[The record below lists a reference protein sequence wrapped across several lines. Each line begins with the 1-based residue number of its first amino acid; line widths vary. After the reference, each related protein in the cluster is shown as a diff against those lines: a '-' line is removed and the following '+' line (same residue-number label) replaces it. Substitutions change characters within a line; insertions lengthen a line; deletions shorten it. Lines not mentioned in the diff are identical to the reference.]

1 MKQKNFL
8 KLTLLVCMLFSVSE
22 SWGQIYN
29 ADFSN
34 NGDGFSDH
42 TSDSPPAG
50 APGSAGPFGT
60 ASNQWS
66 LSYTSAPNT
75 DGSANS
81 FKVIGT
87 ALVSDDWGGQGIF
100 ESQSIDVSA
109 INSVDISAITVNSGA
124 NDDTFKY
131 FYILDGAARVETANI
146 ESTNGNNIDYTISGL
161 DVSAANSL
169 VVGFEFDENG
179 GGDGYTTSSFT
190 VITSLAATP
199 GITLGT
205 VSNNTNETGTT
216 ATFTV
221 VLDEQPTADV
231 VLNISSAD
239 TGEVTLDLATL
250 TFTNAN
256 WDTPQTVT
264 ATGVD
269 DALQDGTIIVT
280 ITVAVDDASSDD
292 DYDAVVDATTTVTN
306 EDDELPN
313 LIINEFQADPDGTLG
328 DANGDGSVD
337 TGDDEFIEIYNA
349 SGAELN
355 ITNYTIEDGNSLRHT
370 FPDGT
375 ILPAGAVIVVFGG
388 GTPTGIP
395 CLTQLASTGSLG
407 LNNGGDSII
416 IKDASSTVVTT
427 HPYASEGGDNQSVAR
442 DTDLTGAF
450 VKHATIAG
458 NAVLFSPGRKNADN
472 IPFSKTWTGTT
483 NNDWATTTNWDSN
496 SNPST
501 STDNVWIPAGL
512 TNYPTSAAA
521 VTVNSV
527 TINSGAT
534 LKATNTFTAN
544 VTYNRTLT
552 NGSQWYYMSSPV
564 VGATYNDAWATA
576 NSVASGQNNNK
587 GLSWYD
593 NTSYDTNTGGSDTE
607 TGYWRYL
614 QSDDSNSGSFNVGQG
629 YGVFTSNS
637 TTVSFIGTRINT
649 SSQTRSI
656 TTDVSNFNLVGNP
669 FTSFLNLGD
678 FYADNPKTTVL
689 AETEAYFW
697 NGSSYDTKTSGLHP
711 TYEIAPGQGFFIEA
725 AADTNLTF
733 DISDTNHLADTAES
747 SDTFQKS
754 PRSEIHLFLSDGT
767 TSRYVNFY
775 YIDGASTGFDSGYDG
790 KLFEGVMQS
799 FALYSHLVSDSEGKH
814 FQLQSLP
821 KDNYE
826 NMVIPVGVKAA
837 ANSEITFSANVLHLQ
852 EGLNVYLEDRLNNTF
867 TRLDIENAVYK
878 TTVSNA
884 INENRFYL
892 HTKAAS
898 ALSISTEFLDTIT
911 IYKTDNYNLR
921 INGLQKG
928 SATISIFNV
937 LGKSIMNTSFEASS
951 VKNIAL
957 PNLASGVYIVKLQTE
972 DGSLNKKIILE

>member
-1 MKQKNFL
+1 MKK
-8 KLTLLVCMLFSVSE
+8 KKKITLLFLCLLFSASG

-34 NGDGFSDH
+34 NDDGFADH
-42 TSDSPPAG
+42 TLDSPPTS
-50 APGSAGPFGT
+50 APKSVGPFG
-60 ASNQWS
+60 AISNQWF
-66 LSYTSAPNT
+66 LSYTSTPST
-75 DGSANS
+75 DVSANS

-100 ESQSIDVSA
+100 ESQSIDVSE

-124 NDDTFKY
+124 NDNSFKY
-131 FYILDGAARVETANI
+131 FYILDGASRIETANI

-161 DVSAANSL
+161 DVSAVNSL

-179 GGDGYTTSSFT
+179 GGQGYTTSSFT
-190 VITSLAATP
+190 VSTAAAATP
-199 GITLGT
+199 GITLGS

-221 VLDEQPTADV
+221 VLDAQPTTDV
-231 VLNISSAD
+231 VLNISSGD

-250 TFTNAN
+250 TFTNAD
-256 WDTPQTVT
+256 WDTPQTVI

-269 DALQDGTIIVT
+269 DALQDGSIIVT

-313 LIINEFQADPDGTLG
+313 LIINEFQADPDATSG
-328 DANGDGSVD
+328 DANGDGSVN
-337 TGDDEFIEIYNA
+337 TTDDEFIEIYNA

-355 ITNYTIEDGNSLRHT
+355 ITNYTIEDGNGLRHT

-407 LNNGGDSII
+407 LNNSGDSII
-416 IKDASSTVVTT
+416 IKDTSSTVVTT
-427 HPYASEGGDNQSVAR
+427 RTYGSEGGDNQSIAR

-458 NAVLFSPGRKNADN
+458 NTVLFSPGRKNADN

-544 VTYNRTLT
+544 VTYNRTLA
-552 NGSQWYYMSSPV
+552 NSSQWYYMSSPV

-637 TTVSFIGTRINT
+637 TTISFIGTGINT
-649 SSQTRSI
+649 SSETSAI
-656 TTDVSNFNLVGNP
+656 TTDVSNFNMVGNP

-725 AADTNLTF
+725 ADDTNLTF

-767 TSRYVNFY
+767 TSRYSNFY
-775 YIDGASTGFDSGYDG
+775 YIDGTTTGFDSGYDG
-790 KLFEGVMQS
+790 KLFEGVIQS

-826 NMVIPVGVKAA
+826 NMVIPIGVKAA
-837 ANSEITFSANVLHLQ
+837 ENSEITFSANALHLQ

-867 TRLDIENAVYK
+867 TRLDIENVEYK
-878 TTVSNA
+878 TTVNDV

-892 HTKAAS
+892 HTKTAS
-898 ALSISTEFLDTIT
+898 ALSISAEFSDTIT

-921 INGLQKG
+921 IKGLQKG
-928 SATISIFNV
+928 NAKISIFNV
-937 LGKSIMNTSFEASS
+937 LGKNIMNTSFEASS
-951 VKNIAL
+951 VKNITL
-957 PNLASGVYIVKLQTE
+957 PNLASGVYIVKLETE
-972 DGSLNKKIILE
+972 EGSLNKKIILE